1 MDIAVKQQKH
11 RGRLEKVNDDIDY
24 IWDRIKGR
32 GDNFTYK
39 INRNSKIFE
48 LIHNSVS
55 DDIWAQFDMVLEEI
69 ENAVPFQQIYID
81 KSQNKVDE
89 EVDPERLAE
98 IKAKAEM
105 LLRALNPFIPK

>member
-1 MDIAVKQQKH
+1 
-11 RGRLEKVNDDIDY
+11 
-24 IWDRIKGR
+24 
-32 GDNFTYK
+32 
-39 INRNSKIFE
+39 
-48 LIHNSVS
+48 
-55 DDIWAQFDMVLEEI
+55 MVLEEI

-105 LLRALNPFIPK
+105 LLRMAMIMGGTTREVALDELLKAEPFNHYPELKDML

>member
-1 MDIAVKQQKH
+1 MDIPNTLDDIWNIDIKKQNATIPSRIKTRLTRAVDEAMDIAVKQQKH

-55 DDIWAQFDMVLEEI
+55 DEIWAQFDMVL
-69 ENAVPFQQIYID
+69 
-81 KSQNKVDE
+81 
-89 EVDPERLAE
+89 
-98 IKAKAEM
+98 
-105 LLRALNPFIPK
+105 